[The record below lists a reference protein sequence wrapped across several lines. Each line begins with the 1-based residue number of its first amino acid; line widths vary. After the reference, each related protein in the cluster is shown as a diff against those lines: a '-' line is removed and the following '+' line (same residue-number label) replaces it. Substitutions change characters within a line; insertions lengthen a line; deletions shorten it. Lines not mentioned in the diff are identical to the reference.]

1 LTGTITGGSSVFRWQ
16 AEGENG
22 ALPHAAHNA
31 HGSPVRL
38 DNRLRY
44 RQAHAGTWDSMPLIF
59 PSIKLF
65 EDVVNYFF
73 FDPRP
78 LVRNTE
84 GIEFVAFSCRDPDGL
99 IRGGIELRVS
109 HEVSQ
114 YSLCQ
119 R

>member
-1 LTGTITGGSSVFRWQ
+1 MFRWQ

-31 HGSPVRL
+31 NGSPVRL
-38 DNRLRY
+38 DHRLRY

-65 EDVVNYFF
+65 EDVVNFF
-73 FDPRP
+73 YFDPRS

-84 GIEFVAFSCRDPDGL
+84 GIEVVVFTCRDPDEL
-99 IRGGIELRVS
+99 SRGGIELRISDKVN
-109 HEVSQ
+109 
-114 YSLCQ
+114 
-119 R
+119 